1 MNIDQEFIDQ
11 LLQYKHIIYKVCLMY
26 AQNQHDVV
34 DLYQETIYNL
44 WKSYK
49 SFKGRSSFGTWVYR
63 ISLNTCITDLRKKR
77 NYHFVPLDLSI
88 DVLEDCEKDE
98 LLKDMYALIRKLNK
112 EEKMYIML
120 WLEEKSY
127 DEIAE
132 IIGTNR
138 NQVAVKLHRIKEK
151 LKNMSDI

>member
-1 MNIDQEFIDQ
+1 MNIEQEFIDQ

-63 ISLNTCITDLRKKR
+63 ISLNTC
-77 NYHFVPLDLSI
+77 
-88 DVLEDCEKDE
+88 
-98 LLKDMYALIRKLNK
+98 
-112 EEKMYIML
+112 
-120 WLEEKSY
+120 
-127 DEIAE
+127 
-132 IIGTNR
+132 
-138 NQVAVKLHRIKEK
+138 
-151 LKNMSDI
+151 

>member
-1 MNIDQEFIDQ
+1 
-11 LLQYKHIIYKVCLMY
+11 
-26 AQNQHDVV
+26 
-34 DLYQETIYNL
+34 
-44 WKSYK
+44 
-49 SFKGRSSFGTWVYR
+49 
-63 ISLNTCITDLRKKR
+63 
-77 NYHFVPLDLSI
+77 
-88 DVLEDCEKDE
+88 
-98 LLKDMYALIRKLNK
+98 MYALIRKLNK